1 MFGRKQKEHLPW
13 YRKRGYKGNLTEDE
27 KRELDLFRLREKRDE
42 ERHPAAT
49 FEDIPE
55 EVQSYISK
63 IEIELYD
70 AIQERLVA
78 RCFLISAFAG
88 FYLVTY
94 LGWVSL
100 WYDALGAILSVF
112 LLIAPWIY
120 YVWKWK
126 KNADEFRNEWG
137 NEGIRTE
144 WEFEHPFQ
152 TRKKSK

>member
-1 MFGRKQKEHLPW
+1 MFGRKQKERLPW
-13 YRKRGYKGNLTEDE
+13 YRRRGYKGNLTEDE

-70 AIQERLVA
+70 AIQERLAA
-78 RCFLISAFAG
+78 RCFVITAIGG
-88 FYLVTY
+88 FYLATY
-94 LGWVSL
+94 LGWISRK
-100 WYDALGAILSVF
+100 YDELDAFLGVF

-126 KNADEFRNEWG
+126 RNADEFRDEWG

-144 WEFEHPFQ
+144 WELEHMVQ